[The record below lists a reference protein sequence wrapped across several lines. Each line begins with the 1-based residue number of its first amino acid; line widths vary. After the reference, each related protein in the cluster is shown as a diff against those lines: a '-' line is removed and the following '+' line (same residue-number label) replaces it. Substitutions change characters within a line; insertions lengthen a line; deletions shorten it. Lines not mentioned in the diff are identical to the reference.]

1 LLYGMSMPGGL
12 WSVVL
17 VVAAQAA
24 VIAGCG
30 GDDGPTTEPERTQ
43 PETTQAQP
51 EQPSGRGVALRKIGE
66 FDQPLYVTQTPG
78 SGDLYVVEQTGTV
91 RLVRGG
97 RVASEPFLEIG
108 DMVTVGPQPL
118 GEQGLLSLAFAPD
131 FEDSRLLYVYFTDSG
146 EDQRIV
152 EFRANS
158 DGTGVQRGSRRDVLR
173 MDDFA
178 SNHNGGLL
186 LFGADGHL
194 YIGTG
199 DGGGA
204 GDPERNGQDLSSL
217 LGKILRIDPRSSGGR
232 PYGIPEENP
241 FVRRPGARPEIFA
254 YGLRNPW
261 RFDFDPETGSMVIA
275 DVGQNE
281 FEEIDYLPV
290 AEASGANFGWSA
302 FEGNARFNLD
312 QEAPGAVRP
321 IFAYGRNRGCSITG
335 GYVVRDPSLPS
346 LAGRYVYGDYCEPE
360 LRSLMPAVGKARD
373 DRPLGLRVS
382 GLSSFGEDSAGHIYA
397 TSREGPV
404 YRLVPE

>member
-1 LLYGMSMPGGL
+1 MWTPRLLGP
-12 WSVVL
+12 VL
-17 VVAAQAA
+17 LALAAQAFL
-24 VIAGCG
+24 IAGCG
-30 GDDGPTTEPERTQ
+30 DDGDSDTAPEPTQ
-43 PETTQAQP
+43 PETTPTQAQK
-51 EQPSGRGVALRKIGE
+51 PSGRGVALEKIGE
-66 FDQPLYVTQTPG
+66 FDQPLYLTQAPG
-78 SGDLYVVEQTGTV
+78 SDSLYVVEQTGTV

-97 RVASEPFLEIG
+97 RVASEPFLDIA
-108 DMVTVGPQPL
+108 DMVTVGPRPL

-158 DGTGVQRGSRRDVLR
+158 DGTGVPRGSYRDVLR

-186 LFGADGHL
+186 LFGPDGHL

-217 LGKILRIDPRSSGGR
+217 LGKILRINPRPSGGR

-241 FVRRPGARPEIFA
+241 FVGRPGARPEIFA

-261 RFDFDPETGSMVIA
+261 RFDFDPETGSMVIG

-281 FEEIDYLPV
+281 FEEIDYLPLG
-290 AEASGANFGWSA
+290 EASGANFGWSA

-321 IFAYGRNRGCSITG
+321 ILAYGRNRGCSITG
-335 GYVVRDPSLPS
+335 GYVVRDPSVPS
-346 LAGRYVYGDYCEPE
+346 LAGRYVYGDYCEPG
-360 LRSLMPAVGKARD
+360 LRSLVPAVGKARD

-382 GLSSFGEDSAGHIYA
+382 ALSSFGEDSAGHIYA
-397 TSREGPV
+397 TSREGSV
-404 YRLVPE
+404 YRLIPE